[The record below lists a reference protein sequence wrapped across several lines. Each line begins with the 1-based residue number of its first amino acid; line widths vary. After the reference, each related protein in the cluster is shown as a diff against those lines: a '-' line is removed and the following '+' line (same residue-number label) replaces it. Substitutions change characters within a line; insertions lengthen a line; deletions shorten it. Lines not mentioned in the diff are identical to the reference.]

1 MVVPVHKLIIQIPC
15 YDEADHL
22 AATLRDLPRSVAG
35 VERVEVLVI
44 DDGSTDA
51 TAEIARAEGVD
62 YILRFPNNRG
72 LARAFT
78 AGIDACLRLGAD
90 VIVNTDA
97 DNQYA
102 GSDIAQLIRPILEHR
117 AEMVVGDRNPS
128 ALRQFSPLKRWLQY
142 YGSFV
147 VRTLSG
153 TEIPDAT
160 SGFRALSRNAA
171 LRLNVI
177 SDFTYTLET
186 IIQAGK
192 KRLPVTHV
200 PVTTNQPRRESQLF
214 TSTWSYVK
222 RSASTMLRIYAL
234 YEPLKVFSY
243 LGGAMIAIGMA
254 LGLRFL
260 YFFLGDGGGGHLQSL
275 MLTVLL
281 ITIGFQIVLIG
292 LIADLIGANR
302 YLIEDVLLRIR
313 RMELGE
319 RTNDIEACGT
329 GAELQKVEGGRL

>member
-1 MVVPVHKLIIQIPC
+1 MSVGRSRLIIQVPC
-15 YDEADHL
+15 FNEADHL
-22 AATLRDLPRSVAG
+22 GATLADLPRNIPG

-51 TAEIARAEGVD
+51 TAEIARTCGAD
-62 YILRFPNNRG
+62 YLLRFPNNRG
-72 LARAFT
+72 LARAFM
-78 AGIDACLRLGAD
+78 AGMDACLRLGAD
-90 VIVNTDA
+90 IIVNTDA

-102 GSDIAQLIRPILEHR
+102 GADIAKLIRPILEGK
-117 AEMVVGDRNPS
+117 AEMVVGDRNPA
-128 ALRQFSPLKRWLQY
+128 ALKQFSRLKRWLQY
-142 YGSFV
+142 YGSFA

-153 TEIPDAT
+153 TQVPDAT

-171 LRLNVI
+171 LRLNVL

-192 KRLPVTHV
+192 KRLPVAHV
-200 PVTTNQPRRESQLF
+200 PVTTNAPRRGSQLF
-214 TSTWSYVK
+214 SSTWSYVK

-243 LGGAMIAIGMA
+243 LGGFMIATGTAIGM
-254 LGLRFL
+254 RFL
-260 YFFLGDGGGGHLQSL
+260 YYFFTAGGAGHLQSL

-281 ITIGFQIVLIG
+281 IIVGFQIVLIG

-302 YLIEDVLLRIR
+302 SMIEDILFRIR
-313 RMELGE
+313 RMELGD
-319 RTNDIEACGT
+319 RTNEVEGCGAA
-329 GAELQKVEGGRL
+329 GEFQKIEGGRR